1 MEARRVNRQSFNQGW
16 GPRMQVTLGT
26 GVALLLRHV
35 ELQIETIK
43 RVAEI
48 SLGSKRDVW
57 ATKSNLE
64 ASVFRV

>member
-1 MEARRVNRQSFNQGW
+1 MK
-16 GPRMQVTLGT
+16 VTLGT

-57 ATKSNLE
+57 ATKINLE